1 MEWGQW
7 IIHSVLTVTLCLHN
21 AELLFKCI
29 SSSTQFTHFDN
40 AHVSLCVCDALHL
53 HVSAFHWWQARP
65 SQCFKACIYLA
76 DFPQHL
82 LPSCPCLLPPCS
94 VSQTLCQC
102 FHPPAVWRTVIIEA
116 ACHPCRSDRQPW
128 DENTGCEIA
137 AWDIYISLP
146 GCLHA
151 SDTFKSGR
159 VAVYDIKNISHK
171 AGAVALQQLTILI
184 LKQTKW
190 EEHIKLFA

>member
-1 MEWGQW
+1 MEWGQR
-7 IIHSVLTVTLCLHN
+7 IIHSVLNVTLCLHN

-102 FHPPAVWRTVIIEA
+102 FHPPPFEGQSSSKQRAIPAEVIGSPGMKTQAVKLLR
-116 ACHPCRSDRQPW
+116 
-128 DENTGCEIA
+128 G
-137 AWDIYISLP
+137 IS
-146 GCLHA
+146 
-151 SDTFKSGR
+151 T
-159 VAVYDIKNISHK
+159 SHYL
-171 AGAVALQQLTILI
+171 VVSMHLTHSSLEELQCMTSRI
-184 LKQTKW
+184 
-190 EEHIKLFA
+190 